1 MSEIADSVRLSSRA
15 ATTLGIATIL
25 FGVLAMA
32 VPLAS
37 GLTVAVVVGLMLI
50 AAGISRAVFVFRT
63 RSFGK
68 GAFLFGG
75 LSVVCGV
82 VMLARPLLGL
92 ASLTMVLAIY
102 FFVDGL
108 VEIVAGFTV
117 RGQRGWFWLVVGG
130 VASAAFGFMIWR
142 QWPVSGAWAIGI
154 LVGLRLVLAG
164 WSLIALGAVGS
175 AIADEADRVEGALSQ
190 GGEEAGV

>member
-1 MSEIADSVRLSSRA
+1 M
-15 ATTLGIATIL
+15 
-25 FGVLAMA
+25 
-32 VPLAS
+32 
-37 GLTVAVVVGLMLI
+37 
-50 AAGISRAVFVFRT
+50 
-63 RSFGK
+63 
-68 GAFLFGG
+68 
-75 LSVVCGV
+75 
-82 VMLARPLLGL
+82 
-92 ASLTMVLAIY
+92 
-102 FFVDGL
+102 
-108 VEIVAGFTV
+108 
-117 RGQRGWFWLVVGG
+117 VGG